1 MPVLN
6 MIWNVTSSLDI
17 LTIDDINYNLFRDFS
32 WNIAFCLLCLIVGI
46 VGNSI
51 VILVYHIK
59 LKSKIEERFFIFV
72 LALLDLLA
80 CVMVSAAMLAKSFY
94 PVKFQDKYACKT
106 LTYFGLSTSSMALF
120 MLAIIAFHR
129 FQKIVRPFG
138 HQMSLR
144 TKQYTIL
151 AVGFMSY
158 ILFSPVFY
166 VYGIREIRNPETN
179 ITYFTCS
186 APSKGTSKQSMFVFQ
201 GILICI
207 YLISI
212 VSMAVMYFFVARTLR
227 ARIKA
232 SRKRQEIHSSQTL
245 HSAVIVRMN
254 GCAKTN
260 GAEAISKEQQIQ
272 ELIKTPSISETYD
285 TLQLRRKSGHKRKGH
300 FSLYRYSY
308 IFMIITIKAILSYV
322 IPWVLVI
329 VKSND
334 NSPWTELNQ
343 RLLVLRYLYILS
355 HVTNPLIYGLLDKT
369 FRNQLKTA
377 LCEGRSQQ
385 YIMNGSG
392 SN

>member
-1 MPVLN
+1 MLRN
-6 MIWNVTSSLDI
+6 RTASLHI
-17 LTIDDINYNLFRDFS
+17 LTIDDINYNLVKDFW
-32 WNIAFCLLCLIVGI
+32 WNIAFCLLCLVFGI

-51 VILVYHIK
+51 VILVYHTK
-59 LKSKIEERFFIFV
+59 LKSKIEERFFIPI
-72 LALLDLLA
+72 LAFLDLLA
-80 CVMVSAAMLAKSFY
+80 CVMVSAVMLAKSFY
-94 PVKFQDKYACKT
+94 PVKFQNEYTCKT
-106 LTYFGLSTSSMALF
+106 LTYFGFSTSSMALF

-138 HQMSLR
+138 YQMSLR
-144 TKQYTIL
+144 AKQYTIL
-151 AVGFMSY
+151 TVGIISY

-166 VYGIREIRNPETN
+166 VYGIREVQNPVTN

-186 APSKGTSKQSMFVFQ
+186 APSKGTSRRSMFVFQ

-212 VSMAVMYFFVARTLR
+212 VSMAIMYFFVARTLR
-227 ARIKA
+227 ARIRA
-232 SRKRQEIHSSQTL
+232 SRKRKEIHSSQTL
-245 HSAVIVRMN
+245 NSAVIVRMN

-260 GAEAISKEQQIQ
+260 GSEAISKEQQIQ

-322 IPWVLVI
+322 IPWILVI

-334 NSPWTELNQ
+334 KSPWTELNQ
-343 RLLVLRYLYILS
+343 RLFILRYLYILS
-355 HVTNPLIYGLLDKT
+355 HITNPFIYGLLDKT
-369 FRNQLKTA
+369 FRKQLKMA
-377 LCEGRSQQ
+377 LYEGRSQQ